1 MRCLVHIW
9 KSSEEH
15 AGKPISLHILPLN
28 APEKFQSTE
37 QFNNED
43 AMCQRLAQIGLSSM
57 QVVLTLHNLRDERD
71 AMWMNVEMP
80 EPADEASAQRSDHP
94 TLAA

>member
-1 MRCLVHIW
+1 MRCIVHVW
-9 KSSEEH
+9 KSIDH
-15 AGKPISLHILPLN
+15 GRYPISLHILPLN
-28 APEKFQSTE
+28 APATLQSTE
-37 QFNNED
+37 GFDTED
-43 AMCQRLAQIGLSSM
+43 ALCERLARIGLSPV

-80 EPADEASAQRSDHP
+80 EPKAEQSDHP